1 MSQIISITP
10 KNWKSFQHYGKR
22 KPAWIKLHRELLND
36 YAFTLLPVESRALA
50 PMLWLLSSEYEGGKI
65 EATLQEIGFR
75 VHMPADEL
83 FHALFPLIEAG
94 FFAASKSLADCYRD
108 ASSALATCYAQK
120 RREEDIAKSALTIS
134 VGNNTSLANI
144 AKTENSYSYSD
155 RVVGFPIPPRNGGA
169 A

>member
-75 VHMPADEL
+75 VHLSVEEL
-83 FHALFPLIEAG
+83 FHALFPLIEGG
-94 FFAASKSLADCYRD
+94 FFVPSRLLSDCYRD
-108 ASSALATCYAQK
+108 AHQSCSRKCRLART
-120 RREEDIAKSALTIS
+120 
-134 VGNNTSLANI
+134 NNQ
-144 AKTENSYSYSD
+144 
-155 RVVGFPIPPRNGGA
+155 
-169 A
+169 